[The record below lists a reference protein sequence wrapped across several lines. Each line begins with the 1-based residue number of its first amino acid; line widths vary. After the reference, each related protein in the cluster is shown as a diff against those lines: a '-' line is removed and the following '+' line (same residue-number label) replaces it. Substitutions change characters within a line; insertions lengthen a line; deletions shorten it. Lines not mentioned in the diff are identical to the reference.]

1 MVCIPR
7 KNITSDERLGDLL
20 DKCIRN
26 HPDNDAIVYVD
37 RDIRLSW
44 KEWGVEVDRVA
55 KGMMAMGVQKG
66 EKVAVW
72 ATNVPDWVTIMFAT
86 AKIGAI
92 MLTINTNYRSA
103 ELDYV
108 LKQSDMEN
116 LYLIDGVRDVD
127 YVQTVYDLIPELK
140 TQPRDSFHSEK
151 YPHLRRVVH
160 LGPEKYRGMYSMNE
174 VKSLACQVSDE
185 EYQERK
191 DSVDVH
197 DVTMMQYTSGTTGFP
212 KGVMLTHFNIAND
225 GYWLGAN
232 MNYGPTDRLCLNV
245 PLFHCFG
252 CVLGVM
258 ACINHGVTMCFVEV
272 FDPVKVMTTI
282 ETEKCTA
289 VYGVPTMFISILN
302 HKLFNKFDFSSLR
315 TGIMAGSPCPIK
327 AMEDVVEKM
336 NMREITIVYGLTE
349 ASPGMTQT
357 TYDEPSIEKKCSS
370 VGKKL
375 QGVDT
380 VILDP
385 DTNEPCPDG
394 VIGEFCCKGYN
405 VMKGYYKMP
414 EETAKIIDSNGYLH
428 SGDLGYRD
436 SEGYFYVT
444 GRIKDMQG
452 GRGLHLQ
459 LPRRQGRP
467 GRWGQ
472 EQEVRRAGGRL
483 RDQGAGIRP
492 HRAGHHRLLQEGHRL
507 VQDPEVH
514 PLHRRVPDERGGED
528 PEVRTQAVG
537 RAALAR
543 RMKTVPFR
551 APLSFFCF
559 WKGLRPCPPA
569 PESGP

>member
-44 KEWGVEVDRVA
+44 REWGIEVDRVA
-55 KGMMAMGVQKG
+55 KGMMAMGIQKG

-72 ATNVPDWVTIMFAT
+72 ATNVPDWITLMFAT

-108 LKQSDMEN
+108 LRQSDMEN
-116 LYLIDGVRDVD
+116 LFLIDGVRDVD
-127 YVQTVYDLIPELK
+127 YVQTVYDLVPELK

-160 LGPEKYRGMYSMNE
+160 LGPEKHRGMYSMNE
-174 VKSLACQVSDE
+174 VKSLACQTSDE

-272 FDPVKVMTTI
+272 FDPIKVMTTI
-282 ETEKCTA
+282 ETERCTA

-302 HKLFNKFDFSSLR
+302 NKLFDKFDFSSLR

-327 AMEDVVEKM
+327 TMEEVVDKM
-336 NMREITIVYGLTE
+336 NMKEITIVYGLTE

-370 VGKKL
+370 VGKRL

-385 DTNEPCPDG
+385 ETNEPCPDG

-414 EETAKIIDSNGYLH
+414 EETAKVIDEEGYLH
-428 SGDLGYRD
+428 SGDLGMVDEDGYYR
-436 SEGYFYVT
+436 VT
-444 GRIKDMQG
+444 GRVKDM
-452 GRGLHLQ
+452 
-459 LPRRQGRP
+459 
-467 GRWGQ
+467 
-472 EQEVRRAGGRL
+472 
-483 RDQGAGIRP
+483 II
-492 HRAGHHRLLQEGHRL
+492 
-507 VQDPEVH
+507 
-514 PLHRRVPDERGGED
+514 RGGENIYPLEIENFLLTHPGVLD
-528 PEVRTQAVG
+528 AQVVGAPDARLGEIVVAFIRKRPEYDGEMTEQSIREWAIPRIARYKVPKRVFFVDDFPMTPSMKVQKFKLREMAAELVG
-537 RAALAR
+537 AS
-543 RMKTVPFR
+543 K
-551 APLSFFCF
+551 
-559 WKGLRPCPPA
+559 
-569 PESGP
+569 

>member
-44 KEWGVEVDRVA
+44 REWGIEVDRVA

-72 ATNVPDWVTIMFAT
+72 ATNVPDWITLMFAT

-108 LKQSDMEN
+108 LRQSDMEN
-116 LYLIDGVRDVD
+116 LFLIDGVRDVD
-127 YVQTVYDLIPELK
+127 YVQTVYDLVPELK

-160 LGPEKYRGMYSMNE
+160 LGPEKHRGMYSMNE
-174 VKSLACQVSDE
+174 VKSLACQTSDE

-232 MNYGPTDRLCLNV
+232 MNYGPTDR
-245 PLFHCFG
+245 G

-272 FDPVKVMTTI
+272 FDPIKVMTTI

-302 HKLFNKFDFSSLR
+302 NKLFDKFDFSSLR

-327 AMEDVVEKM
+327 TMEEVVDKM
-336 NMREITIVYGLTE
+336 NMKEITIVYGLTE

-370 VGKKL
+370 VGKRL

-436 SEGYFYVT
+436 SDGYFYVT
-444 GRIKDMQG
+444 GRIKDM
-452 GRGLHLQ
+452 
-459 LPRRQGRP
+459 
-467 GRWGQ
+467 
-472 EQEVRRAGGRL
+472 
-483 RDQGAGIRP
+483 II
-492 HRAGHHRLLQEGHRL
+492 
-507 VQDPEVH
+507 
-514 PLHRRVPDERGGED
+514 RGGENVY
-528 PEVRTQAVG
+528 PKEVEDYIYNCPGVRDVQVVG
-537 RAALAR
+537 VKSKKYGEQVGAFVIKEPGSDLIEQDIIDYCKKGIAWYKTPKYIHFIDEFPMNAAGKIL
-543 RMKTVPFR
+543 KYE
-551 APLSFFCF
+551 
-559 WKGLRPCPPA
+559 LRQMAEQLWPDA
-569 PESGP
+569 